1 MKGRFLFVL
10 FFLGMAIS
18 AFAQEES
25 DPVRVHLRRTVPWQ
39 KSYSVEIG
47 TGIPPIHMIMFPTYE
62 VERALAE
69 KGQEAN
75 LEGAIHPVVSLSG
88 VYRVREASE
97 LLLTVGVSCCYYDI
111 TQYAVFGT
119 DPDGNPRY
127 DLEKGAY
134 AGRIRSDLSV
144 AVTFQYRHIWNPGRL
159 IETYSDLS
167 LGITDSSEWQ
177 LLPGVTFFGLRYGG
191 RHLYAYV
198 ENTISPVATLV
209 HGGLGWRF

>member
-47 TGIPPIHMIMFPTYE
+47 TGIPPIHMIMVPTYE

-134 AGRIRSDLSV
+134 AGRIRSDSPPW
-144 AVTFQYRHIWNPGRL
+144 RSWP
-159 IETYSDLS
+159 SSS
-167 LGITDSSEWQ
+167 LTSEAGMI
-177 LLPGVTFFGLRYGG
+177 PM
-191 RHLYAYV
+191 
-198 ENTISPVATLV
+198 TISSSGMASSRSQRPV
-209 HGGLGWRF
+209 